1 MKRFDKKLNA
11 QDIINAIPGG
21 VAIYKVSDIFETVY
35 YSDGVPALSGYSRD
49 EYDLLI
55 KQDAADLIYQEDA
68 AMVIRKIRQVLEAG
82 KSASFEFRKQ
92 HRDGHIVWVNVHARK
107 IGEDG
112 GHPLLQCVFHN
123 ISAFKQAREELAH
136 VINSIPG
143 GIAAYDF
150 NDMQNPRRLF
160 CSDGVAKLFGCSDAA
175 DLQHYAANPWSMV
188 FKEDYQRVYDAF
200 QHMFISS
207 DTLDLSYRIT
217 RKDQVL
223 EWVHLN
229 GKAINGIFY
238 AVFTGMSDEA
248 KLFQQISNE
257 AAQGIYVID
266 KKNHDLLY
274 YNENVELFLT
284 GKNNAWGKKCYTALH
299 DKQTPCTFCPLSM
312 IKNIEKPQE
321 LTFANGKSY
330 EIRAKE
336 LEWNGLPAYTLFIN
350 DITDKITSSR
360 KTEQLEQFYQT
371 LVQNL
376 PGGIAV
382 IRFDMAKKQMLPEY
396 ISEGFAAMTGMSTV
410 EAYAL
415 YKNDATAGVHP
426 DDLDYIIG
434 RLNQHLKK
442 HLDTCESIYRLRKK
456 DGSYIWIKNNSSLIL
471 RPNEIPLIYAV
482 YSDITKEIEAQ
493 NKLRQKYN
501 DLLLR
506 QQNYPLS
513 NEILSGYCDITANR
527 ILRIYDKT
535 GIDPLQKFGFER
547 QNFFKG
553 LATLIESPEERQHF
567 LNTFLNA
574 PLLEKFAQGI
584 NSQELECFIRMP
596 HDNSGHYLKC
606 VINMIESPDNG
617 HTIGVLSVLDLT
629 QFKIN
634 DQISMHLAHAHYDF
648 IATCDF
654 NSDSYQLFFTNS
666 KANLMPPEQGS
677 YSKNIVAFLQ
687 TFTVPKD
694 REFCMEMF
702 DPANMQRRLYHE
714 NSYSFHYSL
723 KDEQGHIYTKNM
735 IVFLIDQRLNKVGM
749 ARADITDYVREQRA
763 LLNTLAYTFEQL
775 SIINLVT
782 KEFTMYTRKSVL
794 QNLSPYKCADF
805 NRALHKLSLPYTKL
819 AADETAAEK
828 FSLPVILSR
837 LAEKPQGYE
846 FTLPYLANDGSE
858 KNKQINVLW
867 GDEGHHT
874 ICLVRCD
881 VTDIISAEKNSRS
894 VLQNAL
900 DLAQEA
906 NRAKTDF
913 LSAMSHDIRTPM
925 NAIIGMTDLA
935 LDDLDNRQHLS
946 EYLDIIKSSSSHL
959 LTLINDILD
968 MSRIE
973 KGKLKLARTSFNLSV
988 EIDRFCSRYQLLMD
1002 KNSLNFLHNAELL
1015 HCNCIG
1021 DTAQLQRIWDNLVSN
1036 ACKFTPP
1043 GGTVTFSACEL
1054 PSDNE
1059 RLGWYKFTISDT
1071 GIGIDSESLQHLFDP
1086 FFRSSDVISKHIEG
1100 SGLGLAIVK
1109 NIVDYK
1115 GGTIS
1120 VTSRQ
1125 GEGTTFTVTLPLHF
1139 DTAAEHPVEKPTH
1152 TFGSADFDFSGK
1164 SLLLAEDHPINQK
1177 VAELILE
1184 KTGAAVTIVE
1194 NGLQCTELF
1203 TGSAKGSFDAIL
1215 MDIQMP
1221 VMNGYE
1227 AAQAIRSSTHPQ
1239 SATIPIIAM
1248 TANAFAEDIKNALS
1262 AGMNAHIAKPID
1274 PQKLYQNAKT
1284 LLRIYVTVFLH
1295 FDYRLAQLQTSRVSQ
1310 IKKTPEKSRITSVT
1324 KALRPGA
1331 CSWIYS
1337 SLTAAAKPKNKIYP
1351 VAVR

>member
-1 MKRFDKKLNA
+1 MSSCLSGGGSAMKRFDKKLNA

-396 ISEGFAAMTGMSTV
+396 ISEGFAAMTGMSTD

-471 RPNEIPLIYAV
+471 SPNEIPLIYAV

-1002 KNSLNFLHNAELL
+1002 KNSLNFLHNTELL

-1274 PQKLYQNAKT
+1274 PQKLYET
-1284 LLRIYVTVFLH
+1284 LAAY
-1295 FDYRLAQLQTSRVSQ
+1295 
-1310 IKKTPEKSRITSVT
+1310 IK
-1324 KALRPGA
+1324 
-1331 CSWIYS
+1331 
-1337 SLTAAAKPKNKIYP
+1337 
-1351 VAVR
+1351 

>member
-321 LTFANGKSY
+321 LTFSNGKSY

-396 ISEGFAAMTGMSTV
+396 ISEGFAAMTGMSTD

-471 RPNEIPLIYAV
+471 SPNEIPLIYAV
-482 YSDITKEIEAQ
+482 YSDITKEIAAQ

-1248 TANAFAEDIKNALS
+1248 TANAFAEDIKNVLS

-1274 PQKLYQNAKT
+1274 PQKLYET
-1284 LLRIYVTVFLH
+1284 LAAY
-1295 FDYRLAQLQTSRVSQ
+1295 
-1310 IKKTPEKSRITSVT
+1310 IK
-1324 KALRPGA
+1324 
-1331 CSWIYS
+1331 
-1337 SLTAAAKPKNKIYP
+1337 
-1351 VAVR
+1351 

>member
-123 ISAFKQAREELAH
+123 ISAFKQAREELVH

-160 CSDGVAKLFGCSDAA
+160 CFDGVAKLFGCSDAA

-396 ISEGFAAMTGMSTV
+396 ISEGFAAMTGMSTD

-471 RPNEIPLIYAV
+471 SPNEIPLIYAV

-973 KGKLKLARTSFNLSV
+973 KGKLKLARTSFNLSI

-1002 KNSLNFLHNAELL
+1002 KNSLNFLHNTELL

-1274 PQKLYQNAKT
+1274 PQKLYET
-1284 LLRIYVTVFLH
+1284 LAAY
-1295 FDYRLAQLQTSRVSQ
+1295 
-1310 IKKTPEKSRITSVT
+1310 IK
-1324 KALRPGA
+1324 
-1331 CSWIYS
+1331 
-1337 SLTAAAKPKNKIYP
+1337 
-1351 VAVR
+1351 

>member
-396 ISEGFAAMTGMSTV
+396 ISEGFAAMTGMSTD

-471 RPNEIPLIYAV
+471 SPNEIPLIYAV

-584 NSQELECFIRMP
+584 NSQELECFVCLMITA
-596 HDNSGHYLKC
+596 
-606 VINMIESPDNG
+606 VI
-617 HTIGVLSVLDLT
+617 T
-629 QFKIN
+629 
-634 DQISMHLAHAHYDF
+634 
-648 IATCDF
+648 
-654 NSDSYQLFFTNS
+654 
-666 KANLMPPEQGS
+666 
-677 YSKNIVAFLQ
+677 
-687 TFTVPKD
+687 
-694 REFCMEMF
+694 
-702 DPANMQRRLYHE
+702 
-714 NSYSFHYSL
+714 
-723 KDEQGHIYTKNM
+723 
-735 IVFLIDQRLNKVGM
+735 LNVS
-749 ARADITDYVREQRA
+749 
-763 LLNTLAYTFEQL
+763 
-775 SIINLVT
+775 SI
-782 KEFTMYTRKSVL
+782 
-794 QNLSPYKCADF
+794 
-805 NRALHKLSLPYTKL
+805 
-819 AADETAAEK
+819 
-828 FSLPVILSR
+828 
-837 LAEKPQGYE
+837 
-846 FTLPYLANDGSE
+846 
-858 KNKQINVLW
+858 
-867 GDEGHHT
+867 
-874 ICLVRCD
+874 
-881 VTDIISAEKNSRS
+881 
-894 VLQNAL
+894 
-900 DLAQEA
+900 
-906 NRAKTDF
+906 
-913 LSAMSHDIRTPM
+913 
-925 NAIIGMTDLA
+925 
-935 LDDLDNRQHLS
+935 
-946 EYLDIIKSSSSHL
+946 
-959 LTLINDILD
+959 
-968 MSRIE
+968 
-973 KGKLKLARTSFNLSV
+973 
-988 EIDRFCSRYQLLMD
+988 
-1002 KNSLNFLHNAELL
+1002 
-1015 HCNCIG
+1015 
-1021 DTAQLQRIWDNLVSN
+1021 
-1036 ACKFTPP
+1036 
-1043 GGTVTFSACEL
+1043 
-1054 PSDNE
+1054 
-1059 RLGWYKFTISDT
+1059 
-1071 GIGIDSESLQHLFDP
+1071 
-1086 FFRSSDVISKHIEG
+1086 
-1100 SGLGLAIVK
+1100 
-1109 NIVDYK
+1109 
-1115 GGTIS
+1115 
-1120 VTSRQ
+1120 
-1125 GEGTTFTVTLPLHF
+1125 
-1139 DTAAEHPVEKPTH
+1139 
-1152 TFGSADFDFSGK
+1152 
-1164 SLLLAEDHPINQK
+1164 
-1177 VAELILE
+1177 
-1184 KTGAAVTIVE
+1184 
-1194 NGLQCTELF
+1194 
-1203 TGSAKGSFDAIL
+1203 
-1215 MDIQMP
+1215 
-1221 VMNGYE
+1221 
-1227 AAQAIRSSTHPQ
+1227 
-1239 SATIPIIAM
+1239 
-1248 TANAFAEDIKNALS
+1248 
-1262 AGMNAHIAKPID
+1262 
-1274 PQKLYQNAKT
+1274 
-1284 LLRIYVTVFLH
+1284 
-1295 FDYRLAQLQTSRVSQ
+1295 
-1310 IKKTPEKSRITSVT
+1310 
-1324 KALRPGA
+1324 
-1331 CSWIYS
+1331 
-1337 SLTAAAKPKNKIYP
+1337 
-1351 VAVR
+1351 

>member
-1 MKRFDKKLNA
+1 MSSCLSGGGSAMKRFDKKLNA

-55 KQDAADLIYQEDA
+55 KQDASDLIYQEDA

-396 ISEGFAAMTGMSTV
+396 ISEGFAAMTGMSTD

-471 RPNEIPLIYAV
+471 SPNEIPLIYAV
-482 YSDITKEIEAQ
+482 YSDITKEIAAQ

-1002 KNSLNFLHNAELL
+1002 KNSLNFLHNTELL

-1221 VMNGYE
+1221 IMNGYE

-1274 PQKLYQNAKT
+1274 PQKLYET
-1284 LLRIYVTVFLH
+1284 LAAY
-1295 FDYRLAQLQTSRVSQ
+1295 
-1310 IKKTPEKSRITSVT
+1310 IK
-1324 KALRPGA
+1324 
-1331 CSWIYS
+1331 
-1337 SLTAAAKPKNKIYP
+1337 
-1351 VAVR
+1351 

>member
-396 ISEGFAAMTGMSTV
+396 ISEGFAAMTGMSTD

-471 RPNEIPLIYAV
+471 SPNEIPLIYAV

-913 LSAMSHDIRTPM
+913 LSAMSHDIRTHM

-1002 KNSLNFLHNAELL
+1002 KNSLNFLHNTELL

-1043 GGTVTFSACEL
+1043 GGSVTFSACEL

-1221 VMNGYE
+1221 IMNGYE

-1274 PQKLYQNAKT
+1274 PQKLYET
-1284 LLRIYVTVFLH
+1284 LAAY
-1295 FDYRLAQLQTSRVSQ
+1295 
-1310 IKKTPEKSRITSVT
+1310 IK
-1324 KALRPGA
+1324 
-1331 CSWIYS
+1331 
-1337 SLTAAAKPKNKIYP
+1337 
-1351 VAVR
+1351 

>member
-321 LTFANGKSY
+321 LTFSNGKSY

-396 ISEGFAAMTGMSTV
+396 ISEGFAAMTGMSTD

-471 RPNEIPLIYAV
+471 SPNEIPLIYAV

-553 LATLIESPEERQHF
+553 LATLIESPEEREHF

-677 YSKNIVAFLQ
+677 YSENIVAFLQ

-1002 KNSLNFLHNAELL
+1002 KNSLNFLYNAELL

-1274 PQKLYQNAKT
+1274 PQKLYET
-1284 LLRIYVTVFLH
+1284 LAAY
-1295 FDYRLAQLQTSRVSQ
+1295 
-1310 IKKTPEKSRITSVT
+1310 IK
-1324 KALRPGA
+1324 
-1331 CSWIYS
+1331 
-1337 SLTAAAKPKNKIYP
+1337 
-1351 VAVR
+1351 

>member
-321 LTFANGKSY
+321 LTFSNGKSY

-396 ISEGFAAMTGMSTV
+396 ISEGFAAMTGMSTD

-471 RPNEIPLIYAV
+471 SPNEIPLIYAV

-553 LATLIESPEERQHF
+553 LATLIESPEEREHF

-677 YSKNIVAFLQ
+677 YSENIVAFLQ

-1120 VTSRQ
+1120 VTSSR
-1125 GEGTTFTVTLPLHF
+1125 VKVRLLLLHCRCTSI
-1139 DTAAEHPVEKPTH
+1139 TAAEHPVEKPTH

-1227 AAQAIRSSTHPQ
+1227 AAQGYPLAVHIHSQQRS
-1239 SATIPIIAM
+1239 
-1248 TANAFAEDIKNALS
+1248 
-1262 AGMNAHIAKPID
+1262 
-1274 PQKLYQNAKT
+1274 
-1284 LLRIYVTVFLH
+1284 LLL
-1295 FDYRLAQLQTSRVSQ
+1295 
-1310 IKKTPEKSRITSVT
+1310 P
-1324 KALRPGA
+1324 
-1331 CSWIYS
+1331 
-1337 SLTAAAKPKNKIYP
+1337 
-1351 VAVR
+1351 

>member
-321 LTFANGKSY
+321 LTFSNGKSY

-376 PGGIAV
+376 PCGIAV

-396 ISEGFAAMTGMSTV
+396 ISEGFAAMTGMSTD

-471 RPNEIPLIYAV
+471 SPNEIPLIYAV
-482 YSDITKEIEAQ
+482 YSDITKEIAAQ

-677 YSKNIVAFLQ
+677 YGKNIVAFLQ

-837 LAEKPQGYE
+837 LAEKPLGYE

-858 KNKQINVLW
+858 KHKQINVLW

-1274 PQKLYQNAKT
+1274 PQKLYET
-1284 LLRIYVTVFLH
+1284 LAAY
-1295 FDYRLAQLQTSRVSQ
+1295 
-1310 IKKTPEKSRITSVT
+1310 IK
-1324 KALRPGA
+1324 
-1331 CSWIYS
+1331 
-1337 SLTAAAKPKNKIYP
+1337 
-1351 VAVR
+1351 

>member
-321 LTFANGKSY
+321 LTFSNGKSY

-396 ISEGFAAMTGMSTV
+396 ISEGFAAMTGMSTD

-442 HLDTCESIYRLRKK
+442 HLDTCESIYRLCKK

-471 RPNEIPLIYAV
+471 SPNEIPLIYAV

-553 LATLIESPEERQHF
+553 LATLIESPEEREHF

-677 YSKNIVAFLQ
+677 YSENIVAFLQ

-1043 GGTVTFSACEL
+1043 GGTVTFSTCEL

-1274 PQKLYQNAKT
+1274 PQKLYET
-1284 LLRIYVTVFLH
+1284 LAAY
-1295 FDYRLAQLQTSRVSQ
+1295 
-1310 IKKTPEKSRITSVT
+1310 IK
-1324 KALRPGA
+1324 
-1331 CSWIYS
+1331 
-1337 SLTAAAKPKNKIYP
+1337 
-1351 VAVR
+1351 

>member
-299 DKQTPCTFCPLSM
+299 DKQTPCTFCPLSI

-321 LTFANGKSY
+321 LTFSNGKSY

-396 ISEGFAAMTGMSTV
+396 ISEGFAAMTGMSTD

-471 RPNEIPLIYAV
+471 SPNEIPLIYAV
-482 YSDITKEIEAQ
+482 YSDITKEIAAQ

-881 VTDIISAEKNSRS
+881 VTDIIRAEKNSRS

-1002 KNSLNFLHNAELL
+1002 KNSLNFLHNTELL

-1274 PQKLYQNAKT
+1274 PQKLYET
-1284 LLRIYVTVFLH
+1284 LAAY
-1295 FDYRLAQLQTSRVSQ
+1295 
-1310 IKKTPEKSRITSVT
+1310 IK
-1324 KALRPGA
+1324 
-1331 CSWIYS
+1331 
-1337 SLTAAAKPKNKIYP
+1337 
-1351 VAVR
+1351 

>member
-160 CSDGVAKLFGCSDAA
+160 CSNGVAKLFGCSDAA

-396 ISEGFAAMTGMSTV
+396 ISEGFAAMTGMSTD

-471 RPNEIPLIYAV
+471 SPNEIPLIYAV

-1002 KNSLNFLHNAELL
+1002 KNSLNFLHNTELL

-1274 PQKLYQNAKT
+1274 PQKLYET
-1284 LLRIYVTVFLH
+1284 LAAY
-1295 FDYRLAQLQTSRVSQ
+1295 
-1310 IKKTPEKSRITSVT
+1310 IK
-1324 KALRPGA
+1324 
-1331 CSWIYS
+1331 
-1337 SLTAAAKPKNKIYP
+1337 
-1351 VAVR
+1351 

>member
-396 ISEGFAAMTGMSTV
+396 ISEGFAAMTGMSTD

-471 RPNEIPLIYAV
+471 SPNEIPLIYAV

-1002 KNSLNFLHNAELL
+1002 KNSLNFLHNTELL

-1221 VMNGYE
+1221 IMNGYE

-1239 SATIPIIAM
+1239 QYTSTVS
-1248 TANAFAEDIKNALS
+1248 N
-1262 AGMNAHIAKPID
+1262 D
-1274 PQKLYQNAKT
+1274 PYYCHDCQRFCRRY
-1284 LLRIYVTVFLH
+1284 
-1295 FDYRLAQLQTSRVSQ
+1295 
-1310 IKKTPEKSRITSVT
+1310 
-1324 KALRPGA
+1324 
-1331 CSWIYS
+1331 
-1337 SLTAAAKPKNKIYP
+1337 
-1351 VAVR
+1351 

>member
-175 DLQHYAANPWSMV
+175 DLQHYATNPWSMV

-321 LTFANGKSY
+321 LTFSNGKSY

-396 ISEGFAAMTGMSTV
+396 ISEGFAAMTGMSTD

-471 RPNEIPLIYAV
+471 SPNEIPLIYAV

-553 LATLIESPEERQHF
+553 LATLIESPEEREHF

-677 YSKNIVAFLQ
+677 YSENIVAFLQ

-1274 PQKLYQNAKT
+1274 PQKLYET
-1284 LLRIYVTVFLH
+1284 LAAY
-1295 FDYRLAQLQTSRVSQ
+1295 
-1310 IKKTPEKSRITSVT
+1310 IK
-1324 KALRPGA
+1324 
-1331 CSWIYS
+1331 
-1337 SLTAAAKPKNKIYP
+1337 
-1351 VAVR
+1351 

>member
-617 HTIGVLSVLDLT
+617 HTIGVFSVLDLT

-1274 PQKLYQNAKT
+1274 PQKLYET
-1284 LLRIYVTVFLH
+1284 LAAY
-1295 FDYRLAQLQTSRVSQ
+1295 
-1310 IKKTPEKSRITSVT
+1310 IK
-1324 KALRPGA
+1324 
-1331 CSWIYS
+1331 
-1337 SLTAAAKPKNKIYP
+1337 
-1351 VAVR
+1351 

>member
-396 ISEGFAAMTGMSTV
+396 ISEGFAAMTGMSTD

-471 RPNEIPLIYAV
+471 SPNEIPLIYAV

-506 QQNYPLS
+506 QKNYPLS

-1002 KNSLNFLHNAELL
+1002 KNSLNFLHNTELL

-1227 AAQAIRSSTHPQ
+1227 AAQAIRSSIHPQ

-1274 PQKLYQNAKT
+1274 PQKLYET
-1284 LLRIYVTVFLH
+1284 LAAY
-1295 FDYRLAQLQTSRVSQ
+1295 
-1310 IKKTPEKSRITSVT
+1310 IK
-1324 KALRPGA
+1324 
-1331 CSWIYS
+1331 
-1337 SLTAAAKPKNKIYP
+1337 
-1351 VAVR
+1351 

>member
-506 QQNYPLS
+506 QKNYPLS

-1221 VMNGYE
+1221 IMNGYE

-1274 PQKLYQNAKT
+1274 PQKLYET
-1284 LLRIYVTVFLH
+1284 LAAY
-1295 FDYRLAQLQTSRVSQ
+1295 
-1310 IKKTPEKSRITSVT
+1310 IK
-1324 KALRPGA
+1324 
-1331 CSWIYS
+1331 
-1337 SLTAAAKPKNKIYP
+1337 
-1351 VAVR
+1351 

>member
-299 DKQTPCTFCPLSM
+299 DKQTPCTFCPLSI

-396 ISEGFAAMTGMSTV
+396 ISEGFAAMTGMSND

-471 RPNEIPLIYAV
+471 SPNEIPLIYAV

-749 ARADITDYVREQRA
+749 AGADITDYVREQRA

-881 VTDIISAEKNSRS
+881 VTDIIRAEKNSRS

-1274 PQKLYQNAKT
+1274 PQKLYET
-1284 LLRIYVTVFLH
+1284 LAAY
-1295 FDYRLAQLQTSRVSQ
+1295 
-1310 IKKTPEKSRITSVT
+1310 IK
-1324 KALRPGA
+1324 
-1331 CSWIYS
+1331 
-1337 SLTAAAKPKNKIYP
+1337 
-1351 VAVR
+1351 

>member
-55 KQDAADLIYQEDA
+55 KQDAADLIYHEDA

-350 DITDKITSSR
+350 DVTDKITSSR

-819 AADETAAEK
+819 AADETTAEK

-1274 PQKLYQNAKT
+1274 PQKLYET
-1284 LLRIYVTVFLH
+1284 LAAY
-1295 FDYRLAQLQTSRVSQ
+1295 
-1310 IKKTPEKSRITSVT
+1310 IK
-1324 KALRPGA
+1324 
-1331 CSWIYS
+1331 
-1337 SLTAAAKPKNKIYP
+1337 
-1351 VAVR
+1351 

>member
-35 YSDGVPALSGYSRD
+35 YSDGVPALSGCSRD

-396 ISEGFAAMTGMSTV
+396 ISEGFAAMTGMSTD

-471 RPNEIPLIYAV
+471 SPNEIPLIYAV

-1002 KNSLNFLHNAELL
+1002 KNSLNFLHNTELL

-1221 VMNGYE
+1221 IMNGYE

-1274 PQKLYQNAKT
+1274 PQKLYET
-1284 LLRIYVTVFLH
+1284 LAAY
-1295 FDYRLAQLQTSRVSQ
+1295 
-1310 IKKTPEKSRITSVT
+1310 IK
-1324 KALRPGA
+1324 
-1331 CSWIYS
+1331 
-1337 SLTAAAKPKNKIYP
+1337 
-1351 VAVR
+1351 

>member
-396 ISEGFAAMTGMSTV
+396 ISEGFAAMTGMSTD

-471 RPNEIPLIYAV
+471 SPNEIPLIYAV

-584 NSQELECFIRMP
+584 NSQELECFIRMS

-1002 KNSLNFLHNAELL
+1002 KNSLNFLHNTELL

-1227 AAQAIRSSTHPQ
+1227 AAQAIRSSIHPQ

-1274 PQKLYQNAKT
+1274 PQKLYET
-1284 LLRIYVTVFLH
+1284 LAAY
-1295 FDYRLAQLQTSRVSQ
+1295 
-1310 IKKTPEKSRITSVT
+1310 IK
-1324 KALRPGA
+1324 
-1331 CSWIYS
+1331 
-1337 SLTAAAKPKNKIYP
+1337 
-1351 VAVR
+1351 

>member
-382 IRFDMAKKQMLPEY
+382 IRFDIAKKQMLPEY
-396 ISEGFAAMTGMSTV
+396 ISEGFAAMTGMSTD

-471 RPNEIPLIYAV
+471 SPNEIPLIYAV

-677 YSKNIVAFLQ
+677 YSKNIIAFLQ

-1002 KNSLNFLHNAELL
+1002 KNSLNFLHNTELL

-1274 PQKLYQNAKT
+1274 PQKLYET
-1284 LLRIYVTVFLH
+1284 LAAY
-1295 FDYRLAQLQTSRVSQ
+1295 
-1310 IKKTPEKSRITSVT
+1310 IK
-1324 KALRPGA
+1324 
-1331 CSWIYS
+1331 
-1337 SLTAAAKPKNKIYP
+1337 
-1351 VAVR
+1351 

>member
-68 AMVIRKIRQVLEAG
+68 SMVIRKIRQVLEAG

-396 ISEGFAAMTGMSTV
+396 ISEGFAAMTGMSTD

-471 RPNEIPLIYAV
+471 SPNEIPLIYAV

-1002 KNSLNFLHNAELL
+1002 KNSLNFLHNTELL

-1274 PQKLYQNAKT
+1274 PQKLYET
-1284 LLRIYVTVFLH
+1284 LAAY
-1295 FDYRLAQLQTSRVSQ
+1295 
-1310 IKKTPEKSRITSVT
+1310 IK
-1324 KALRPGA
+1324 
-1331 CSWIYS
+1331 
-1337 SLTAAAKPKNKIYP
+1337 
-1351 VAVR
+1351 

>member
-321 LTFANGKSY
+321 LTFSNGKSY

-396 ISEGFAAMTGMSTV
+396 ISEGFPAMTGMSTD

-471 RPNEIPLIYAV
+471 SPNEIPLIYAV
-482 YSDITKEIEAQ
+482 YSDITKEIAAQ

-677 YSKNIVAFLQ
+677 YGKNIVAFLQ

-837 LAEKPQGYE
+837 LAEKPLGYE

-858 KNKQINVLW
+858 KHKQINVLW

-1274 PQKLYQNAKT
+1274 PQKLYET
-1284 LLRIYVTVFLH
+1284 LAAY
-1295 FDYRLAQLQTSRVSQ
+1295 
-1310 IKKTPEKSRITSVT
+1310 IK
-1324 KALRPGA
+1324 
-1331 CSWIYS
+1331 
-1337 SLTAAAKPKNKIYP
+1337 
-1351 VAVR
+1351 

>member
-321 LTFANGKSY
+321 LTFSNGKSY

-396 ISEGFAAMTGMSTV
+396 ISEGFAAMTGMSTD

-471 RPNEIPLIYAV
+471 SPNEIPLIYAV

-553 LATLIESPEERQHF
+553 LATLIESPEEREHF

-677 YSKNIVAFLQ
+677 YSENIVAFLQ

-1002 KNSLNFLHNAELL
+1002 KNSLNFLHNTELL

-1221 VMNGYE
+1221 IMNGYE

-1274 PQKLYQNAKT
+1274 PQKLYET
-1284 LLRIYVTVFLH
+1284 LAAY
-1295 FDYRLAQLQTSRVSQ
+1295 
-1310 IKKTPEKSRITSVT
+1310 IK
-1324 KALRPGA
+1324 
-1331 CSWIYS
+1331 
-1337 SLTAAAKPKNKIYP
+1337 
-1351 VAVR
+1351 

>member
-396 ISEGFAAMTGMSTV
+396 ISEGFAAMTGMSTD

-471 RPNEIPLIYAV
+471 SPNEIPLIYAV

-1002 KNSLNFLHNAELL
+1002 KNSLNFLHNTELL

-1100 SGLGLAIVK
+1100 SRLGLAIVK

-1221 VMNGYE
+1221 IMNGYE
-1227 AAQAIRSSTHPQ
+1227 VAQAIRSSTHPQ

-1274 PQKLYQNAKT
+1274 PQKLYET
-1284 LLRIYVTVFLH
+1284 LAAY
-1295 FDYRLAQLQTSRVSQ
+1295 
-1310 IKKTPEKSRITSVT
+1310 IK
-1324 KALRPGA
+1324 
-1331 CSWIYS
+1331 
-1337 SLTAAAKPKNKIYP
+1337 
-1351 VAVR
+1351 

>member
-396 ISEGFAAMTGMSTV
+396 ISEGFAAMTGMSTD

-471 RPNEIPLIYAV
+471 SPNEIPLVYAV

-506 QQNYPLS
+506 QKNYPLS

-1002 KNSLNFLHNAELL
+1002 KNSLNFLHNTELL

-1274 PQKLYQNAKT
+1274 PQKLYET
-1284 LLRIYVTVFLH
+1284 LAAY
-1295 FDYRLAQLQTSRVSQ
+1295 
-1310 IKKTPEKSRITSVT
+1310 IK
-1324 KALRPGA
+1324 
-1331 CSWIYS
+1331 
-1337 SLTAAAKPKNKIYP
+1337 
-1351 VAVR
+1351 

>member
-1 MKRFDKKLNA
+1 MSSCLSGGGSAMKRFDKKLNA

-396 ISEGFAAMTGMSTV
+396 ISEGFAAMTGMSTD

-471 RPNEIPLIYAV
+471 SPNEIPLIYAV

-881 VTDIISAEKNSRS
+881 VTDIIRAEKNSRS

-1002 KNSLNFLHNAELL
+1002 KNSLNFLHNTELL

-1274 PQKLYQNAKT
+1274 PQKLYET
-1284 LLRIYVTVFLH
+1284 LAAY
-1295 FDYRLAQLQTSRVSQ
+1295 
-1310 IKKTPEKSRITSVT
+1310 IK
-1324 KALRPGA
+1324 
-1331 CSWIYS
+1331 
-1337 SLTAAAKPKNKIYP
+1337 
-1351 VAVR
+1351 

>member
-321 LTFANGKSY
+321 LTFSNGKSY

-396 ISEGFAAMTGMSTV
+396 ISEGFAAMTGMSTD

-471 RPNEIPLIYAV
+471 SPNEIPLIYAV
-482 YSDITKEIEAQ
+482 YSDITKEIAAQ

-794 QNLSPYKCADF
+794 QNLSPYKCANF

-1002 KNSLNFLHNAELL
+1002 KNSLNFLHNTELL

-1139 DTAAEHPVEKPTH
+1139 DTAAEHPVEKPTR

-1274 PQKLYQNAKT
+1274 PQKLYET
-1284 LLRIYVTVFLH
+1284 LAAY
-1295 FDYRLAQLQTSRVSQ
+1295 
-1310 IKKTPEKSRITSVT
+1310 IK
-1324 KALRPGA
+1324 
-1331 CSWIYS
+1331 
-1337 SLTAAAKPKNKIYP
+1337 
-1351 VAVR
+1351 

>member
-396 ISEGFAAMTGMSTV
+396 ISEGFAAMTGMSTD

-471 RPNEIPLIYAV
+471 SPNEIPLIYAV

-1002 KNSLNFLHNAELL
+1002 KNSLNFLHNTELL

-1120 VTSRQ
+1120 VASKP

-1177 VAELILE
+1177 IAELILE

-1221 VMNGYE
+1221 IMNGYE

-1274 PQKLYQNAKT
+1274 PQKLYET
-1284 LLRIYVTVFLH
+1284 LAAY
-1295 FDYRLAQLQTSRVSQ
+1295 
-1310 IKKTPEKSRITSVT
+1310 IK
-1324 KALRPGA
+1324 
-1331 CSWIYS
+1331 
-1337 SLTAAAKPKNKIYP
+1337 
-1351 VAVR
+1351 

>member
-1 MKRFDKKLNA
+1 MSSCLSGGGSAMKRFDKKLNA

-55 KQDAADLIYQEDA
+55 KQDASDLIYQEDA

-321 LTFANGKSY
+321 LTFSNGKSY

-396 ISEGFAAMTGMSTV
+396 ISEGFAAMTGMSTD

-471 RPNEIPLIYAV
+471 SPNEIPLIYAV
-482 YSDITKEIEAQ
+482 YSDITKEIAAQ

-574 PLLEKFAQGI
+574 PLLGKFAQGI

-723 KDEQGHIYTKNM
+723 KDKQGHIYTKNM

-1120 VTSRQ
+1120 VASKP

-1274 PQKLYQNAKT
+1274 PQKLYET
-1284 LLRIYVTVFLH
+1284 LAAY
-1295 FDYRLAQLQTSRVSQ
+1295 
-1310 IKKTPEKSRITSVT
+1310 IK
-1324 KALRPGA
+1324 
-1331 CSWIYS
+1331 
-1337 SLTAAAKPKNKIYP
+1337 
-1351 VAVR
+1351 

>member
-321 LTFANGKSY
+321 LTFSNGKSY

-396 ISEGFAAMTGMSTV
+396 ISEGFAAMTGMSTD

-471 RPNEIPLIYAV
+471 SPNEIPLIYAV

-553 LATLIESPEERQHF
+553 LATLIESPEEREHF

-677 YSKNIVAFLQ
+677 YSENIVAFLQ

-735 IVFLIDQRLNKVGM
+735 IVFLINQRLNKVGM

-1274 PQKLYQNAKT
+1274 PQKLYET
-1284 LLRIYVTVFLH
+1284 LAAY
-1295 FDYRLAQLQTSRVSQ
+1295 
-1310 IKKTPEKSRITSVT
+1310 IK
-1324 KALRPGA
+1324 
-1331 CSWIYS
+1331 
-1337 SLTAAAKPKNKIYP
+1337 
-1351 VAVR
+1351 

>member
-68 AMVIRKIRQVLEAG
+68 AMVIRKIRQVLESG

-396 ISEGFAAMTGMSTV
+396 ISEGFAAMTGMSTD

-415 YKNDATAGVHP
+415 YKNDATAGIHP

-1274 PQKLYQNAKT
+1274 PQKLYET
-1284 LLRIYVTVFLH
+1284 LAAY
-1295 FDYRLAQLQTSRVSQ
+1295 
-1310 IKKTPEKSRITSVT
+1310 IK
-1324 KALRPGA
+1324 
-1331 CSWIYS
+1331 
-1337 SLTAAAKPKNKIYP
+1337 
-1351 VAVR
+1351 

>member
-238 AVFTGMSDEA
+238 AVFTGISDEA

-321 LTFANGKSY
+321 LTFSNGKSY

-396 ISEGFAAMTGMSTV
+396 ISEGFAAMTGMSTD

-471 RPNEIPLIYAV
+471 SPNEIPLIYAV

-553 LATLIESPEERQHF
+553 LATLIESPEEREHF

-677 YSKNIVAFLQ
+677 YSENIVAFLQ

-837 LAEKPQGYE
+837 LTEKPQGYE

-1274 PQKLYQNAKT
+1274 PQKLYET
-1284 LLRIYVTVFLH
+1284 LAAY
-1295 FDYRLAQLQTSRVSQ
+1295 
-1310 IKKTPEKSRITSVT
+1310 IK
-1324 KALRPGA
+1324 
-1331 CSWIYS
+1331 
-1337 SLTAAAKPKNKIYP
+1337 
-1351 VAVR
+1351 

>member
-49 EYDLLI
+49 EYDQLI

-248 KLFQQISNE
+248 KLYQQISNE

-396 ISEGFAAMTGMSTV
+396 ISEGFAAMTGMSTD

-471 RPNEIPLIYAV
+471 SPNEIPLIYAV

-1002 KNSLNFLHNAELL
+1002 KNSLNFLHNTELL

-1054 PSDNE
+1054 PSDNK

-1274 PQKLYQNAKT
+1274 PQKLYET
-1284 LLRIYVTVFLH
+1284 LAAY
-1295 FDYRLAQLQTSRVSQ
+1295 
-1310 IKKTPEKSRITSVT
+1310 IK
-1324 KALRPGA
+1324 
-1331 CSWIYS
+1331 
-1337 SLTAAAKPKNKIYP
+1337 
-1351 VAVR
+1351 

>member
-1 MKRFDKKLNA
+1 MSSCLSGGGSAMKRFDKKLNA

-321 LTFANGKSY
+321 LTFSNGKSY

-396 ISEGFAAMTGMSTV
+396 ISEGFAAMTGMSND

-471 RPNEIPLIYAV
+471 SPNEIPLIYAV
-482 YSDITKEIEAQ
+482 YSDITKEIAAQ

-1002 KNSLNFLHNAELL
+1002 KNSLNFLHNTELL

-1120 VTSRQ
+1120 VASKP

-1274 PQKLYQNAKT
+1274 PQKLYET
-1284 LLRIYVTVFLH
+1284 LAAY
-1295 FDYRLAQLQTSRVSQ
+1295 
-1310 IKKTPEKSRITSVT
+1310 IK
-1324 KALRPGA
+1324 
-1331 CSWIYS
+1331 
-1337 SLTAAAKPKNKIYP
+1337 
-1351 VAVR
+1351 

>member
-299 DKQTPCTFCPLSM
+299 DKQTPCTFCPLSI

-396 ISEGFAAMTGMSTV
+396 ISEGFAAMTGMSTD

-471 RPNEIPLIYAV
+471 SPNEIPLIYAV

-881 VTDIISAEKNSRS
+881 VTDIIRAEKNSRS

-1002 KNSLNFLHNAELL
+1002 KNSLNFLHNTELL

-1274 PQKLYQNAKT
+1274 PQKLYET
-1284 LLRIYVTVFLH
+1284 LAAY
-1295 FDYRLAQLQTSRVSQ
+1295 
-1310 IKKTPEKSRITSVT
+1310 IK
-1324 KALRPGA
+1324 
-1331 CSWIYS
+1331 
-1337 SLTAAAKPKNKIYP
+1337 
-1351 VAVR
+1351 

>member
-55 KQDAADLIYQEDA
+55 KQDASDLIYQEDA

-321 LTFANGKSY
+321 LTFSNGKSY

-350 DITDKITSSR
+350 DLTDKITSSR

-396 ISEGFAAMTGMSTV
+396 ISEGFAAMTGMSTD

-471 RPNEIPLIYAV
+471 SPNEIPLIYAV
-482 YSDITKEIEAQ
+482 YSDITKEIAAQ

-574 PLLEKFAQGI
+574 PLLGKFAQGI

-1120 VTSRQ
+1120 VASKP

-1274 PQKLYQNAKT
+1274 PQKLYET
-1284 LLRIYVTVFLH
+1284 LAAY
-1295 FDYRLAQLQTSRVSQ
+1295 
-1310 IKKTPEKSRITSVT
+1310 IK
-1324 KALRPGA
+1324 
-1331 CSWIYS
+1331 
-1337 SLTAAAKPKNKIYP
+1337 
-1351 VAVR
+1351 

>member
-321 LTFANGKSY
+321 LTFATGKSY

-1274 PQKLYQNAKT
+1274 PQKLYET
-1284 LLRIYVTVFLH
+1284 LAAY
-1295 FDYRLAQLQTSRVSQ
+1295 
-1310 IKKTPEKSRITSVT
+1310 IK
-1324 KALRPGA
+1324 
-1331 CSWIYS
+1331 
-1337 SLTAAAKPKNKIYP
+1337 
-1351 VAVR
+1351 